1 MKPADL
7 RRSFLHPSAAAP
19 AVVTLAAGLIFAGVV
34 VWPVHILRTSDQP
47 MLAHVAQHAVRLL
60 GILTF
65 DARRAAAIVSIG
77 GDAAR
82 VVQLGSAAG
91 DAGRLAEVCA
101 SSIVRDRDGLQ
112 REIALPAAQN
122 PVAFVR

>member
-1 MKPADL
+1 MAGAHIAYLRPAN
-7 RRSFLHPSAAAP
+7 
-19 AVVTLAAGLIFAGVV
+19 
-34 VWPVHILRTSDQP
+34 
-47 MLAHVAQHAVRLL
+47 
-60 GILTF
+60 
-65 DARRAAAIVSIG
+65 ARARCAAAIVSIG

-91 DAGRLAEVCA
+91 DTGRLVEVCA
-101 SSIVRDRDGLQ
+101 RSIVVDRDGLQ